1 MHVTDVSD
9 QAQVGALMATTAD
22 RFGKIDILVSDAAI
36 VPFVPWEEL
45 DFTEWRRVMSVN
57 IDGVLV
63 TRRGNDVAAAR
74 LIVGSVGS
82 VPFAADTAALAG
94 DPAGFGAR
102 AGACAEQAAAGCAPL
117 PDGEASPITC
127 AIWSPSTPARPSLKP
142 SPPPRVARPGPA
154 DLAAARNRT
163 IPDVLPGAGEPLRV
177 LFCGINPSLYSA
189 ATGWH
194 FARPGNRFWPA
205 LHLSGFTPRRLD
217 PAEQD
222 LLAGYGLGITNLVAR
237 ATAQAAELDAAE
249 LRAGGERLAAL
260 IADRRPRVLAVA
272 GVTAYRTAF
281 ARPRAII
288 GPQPDLLADARLWVL
303 PNPSGLNAHTSVPL
317 LAQELQKLRETLD
330 DTDLPSSVQVW
341 RRYRDGI
348 WLVFQ
353 DEDAEVLR
361 VQADQVFRVIRVD
374 QPPGLVRHTCCCPQW
389 SLRGVNV
396 DAWPIR

>member
-1 MHVTDVSD
+1 VK
-9 QAQVGALMATTAD
+9 
-22 RFGKIDILVSDAAI
+22 R
-36 VPFVPWEEL
+36 
-45 DFTEWRRVMSVN
+45 
-57 IDGVLV
+57 
-63 TRRGNDVAAAR
+63 
-74 LIVGSVGS
+74 
-82 VPFAADTAALAG
+82 
-94 DPAGFGAR
+94 
-102 AGACAEQAAAGCAPL
+102 
-117 PDGEASPITC
+117 
-127 AIWSPSTPARPSLKP
+127 SPS
-142 SPPPRVARPGPA
+142 PRVARPGPA

-163 IPDVLPGAGEPLRV
+163 IPDVLPGAGQGWEPLRV

-288 GPQPDLLADARLWVL
+288 GPQPDLLAGARLWVL
-303 PNPSGLNAHTSVPL
+303 PNPSGLNASWTMPRI
-317 LAQELQKLRETLD
+317 AEAFRELREAV
-330 DTDLPSSVQVW
+330 SEQ
-341 RRYRDGI
+341 
-348 WLVFQ
+348 
-353 DEDAEVLR
+353 
-361 VQADQVFRVIRVD
+361 
-374 QPPGLVRHTCCCPQW
+374 
-389 SLRGVNV
+389 
-396 DAWPIR
+396 